1 MRKILVVTRP
11 VDNAGDW
18 LITERLVELT
28 RQVVEGAFGEADVEF
43 CPATREMP
51 VGLYNSFDAVVA
63 GGGPIADDRLLSPS
77 AFHLMSV
84 LEDVEVPVS
93 LIGIGWYGRTPKAAD
108 VYGAPLF
115 SGKVRSKLSQIARGG
130 GDHQQGVRHAGGHEA
145 QRRRLGH
152 DRLPRVVRGRLR
164 AGAPQEAGLWRA
176 APHSGLERGITKDP
190 ELHGPVAE
198 QTIALLEL
206 LGSRFPRSEL
216 LFTFNGGIDTRYS
229 GPCNREIA
237 RWLDDHGVE
246 YEDISGDAGSFALY
260 EGCDM
265 HVGYR
270 LHTHLYCVSR
280 GIPSI
285 LIEEDAR
292 GADANLTLGTPG
304 PRAYDQDDP
313 SSRNPWLVEEVGSA
327 LDWYLESGFAPMEAA
342 LHAVSLYAPAMREAL
357 MRAVGA

>member
-28 RQVVEGAFGEADVEF
+28 RQVAEGAFGKADVEF
-43 CPATREMP
+43 CSATREMP
-51 VGLYNSFDAVVA
+51 VGFYNSFDAVVA

-115 SGKVRSKLSQIARGG
+115 SEQVRSKLSQITLRGG
-130 GDHQQGVRHAGGHEA
+130 ITSRGCVTQAVMRRNGVASAMTGCPVWYADGFE
-145 QRRRLGH
+145 
-152 DRLPRVVRGRLR
+152 PVRLR
-164 AGAPQEAGLWRA
+164 RPGPGGPRRIAVSNA
-176 APHSGLERGITKDP
+176 GITKDP

-216 LFTFNGGIDTRYS
+216 LFTFNGGINTRYS

-237 RWLDDHGVE
+237 RWLDDHGIE
-246 YEDISGDAGSFALY
+246 YRDISGGAGGFALY

-342 LHAVSLYAPAMREAL
+342 LHAVSLYAPTMREAL